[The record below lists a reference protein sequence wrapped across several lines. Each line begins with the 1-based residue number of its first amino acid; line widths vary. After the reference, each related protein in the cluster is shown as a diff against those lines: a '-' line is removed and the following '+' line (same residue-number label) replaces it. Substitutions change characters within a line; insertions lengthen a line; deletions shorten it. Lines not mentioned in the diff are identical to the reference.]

1 MELAKVGIVT
11 FPFEMFGG
19 QDQIRLCMKG
29 ADGEIALAI
38 RRIKGLLKG

>member
-1 MELAKVGIVT
+1 MELAKLGIVT
-11 FPFEMFGG
+11 YPFEMFGG

-29 ADGEIALAI
+29 TDDEIALAM